1 MRNIKELREP
11 TLNVLYNV
19 CNKRKVEYYTI
30 REDKL
35 RKDAIIDVKE
45 LRKERKVIEKKMEKW
60 NMESKTYNILNID
73 LWIIIAKIDYIMEK
87 FCLTEDDVKEV
98 KK

>member
-1 MRNIKELREP
+1 
-11 TLNVLYNV
+11 
-19 CNKRKVEYYTI
+19 
-30 REDKL
+30 
-35 RKDAIIDVKE
+35 
-45 LRKERKVIEKKMEKW
+45 MEKW

-87 FCLTEDDVKEV
+87 FCLTEEDVKEV